1 MKKLLLA
8 AAAAF
13 TLAAPVAAHEVWMER
28 DGAGPVRVYLGEP
41 AQPMPAGGD
50 PEFAKLQAPKVF
62 AGSTKATLP
71 LARKVD
77 HIEASAPAAGDV
89 RLFDD
94 AVFAPW
100 DNGTGGFDGVV
111 YYARVGRSEPQAAL
125 DLELVPVAANADRFT
140 ILYKGAPLPG
150 ATVTMI
156 NPDKWSKAFTA
167 DAQGIVTVP
176 TEWQGRYLLSVTH
189 KAKEP
194 AALGGKPV
202 ANVHHIA
209 TLTFVK

>member
-1 MKKLLLA
+1 MRLRGRRVLVTGAASGIGLA
-8 AAAAF
+8 IARLFRAEGAAVAMLDRDEAGLKAAR
-13 TLAAPVAAHEVWMER
+13 V
-28 DGAGPVRVYLGEP
+28 DGAVTLTCDVAEEPEVR
-41 AQPMPAGGD
+41 
-50 PEFAKLQAPKVF
+50 
-62 AGSTKATLP
+62 
-71 LARKVD
+71 
-77 HIEASAPAAGDV
+77 
-89 RLFDD
+89 D
-94 AVFAPW
+94 AVGRAA
-100 DNGTGGFDGVV
+100 DTLGGLDGVV

-140 ILYKGAPLPG
+140 IVYKGAPLPG